1 MPFNQFQPTVAFLIE
16 TSHLF
21 CPVKQMTGFYM
32 KRNSCLKLVE
42 CKLLHLEIRM
52 NNVMFFS
59 FIFTR
64 PLTTLV
70 VEAVKDPLKIL
81 QYMLQNL

>member
-1 MPFNQFQPTVAFLIE
+1 MPFNQFQPTVAFLVE

-21 CPVKQMTGFYM
+21 FPVKQMTGFYM
-32 KRNSCLKLVE
+32 KRNNCLKLVE

-52 NNVMFFS
+52 NVMFFS